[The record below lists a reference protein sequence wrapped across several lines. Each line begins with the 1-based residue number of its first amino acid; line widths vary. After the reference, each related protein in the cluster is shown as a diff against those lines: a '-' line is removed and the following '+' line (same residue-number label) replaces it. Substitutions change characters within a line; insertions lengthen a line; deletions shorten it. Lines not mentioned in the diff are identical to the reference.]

1 MRTAILVA
9 VFTIASMAGVGTA
22 HAGEF
27 SMNGTSCV
35 PDSSAI
41 QANAYFGTGGTVQH
55 SPSSLTNLVF
65 YCPIAFSGSLTSP
78 TTLLITYRDSTSV
91 GSNFVKAQ
99 LIKMNMT
106 TGQLTTIVTVSSDQ
120 STPGFCD
127 NANNISRCANSF
139 SEAIAT
145 ITNYYYVR
153 VDIVRSSTSN
163 QEVLYGVRLF

>member
-1 MRTAILVA
+1 MSEVRTIPGHAINP
-9 VFTIASMAGVGTA
+9 
-22 HAGEF
+22 GE
-27 SMNGTSCV
+27 V
-35 PDSSAI
+35 
-41 QANAYFGTGGTVQH
+41 
-55 SPSSLTNLVF
+55 LRVF